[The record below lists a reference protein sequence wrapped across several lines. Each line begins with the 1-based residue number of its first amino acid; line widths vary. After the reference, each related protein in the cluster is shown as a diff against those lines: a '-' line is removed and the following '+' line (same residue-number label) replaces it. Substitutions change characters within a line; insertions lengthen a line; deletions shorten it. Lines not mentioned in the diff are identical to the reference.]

1 MRPLYDFHIKVE
13 KNFEDEFKVGS
24 LTLAKDMRFD
34 DFEGRISY
42 AEIVAVPEK
51 FGTAAEIGDLLVFH
65 HHINQEPDKYFIGG
79 GVARVSYDPTN
90 YQGQSYAAISPS
102 GEVKMLGNWVFLE
115 AVSQKQ
121 EEYGS
126 KSGLFLGHKSE
137 EDKQEA
143 RVYCEGLGTE
153 ELDLKKGD
161 LVGYSKNSD
170 YFIKLPN
177 GDKVYRMKPDDI
189 IYKAEEKVDHFD
201 YFDKHPNAVKKAK

>member
-170 YFIKLPN
+170 YLIKLPN

>member
-1 MRPLYDFHIKVE
+1 MRPLYDFHVKVE

-65 HHINQEPDKYFIGG
+65 HHINQEPDKYSIGG

-90 YQGQSYAAISPS
+90 YQGQSYAAISAS

-153 ELDLKKGD
+153 ELSLKKGD

-170 YFIKLPN
+170 YLIKLPN

-189 IYKAEEKVDHFD
+189 IYKVEEKVDHFD
-201 YFDKHPNAVKKAK
+201 YFDKHPNAVKKVK

>member
-34 DFEGRISY
+34 DFLGRISY

-65 HHINQEPDKYFIGG
+65 HHINQEPDKYSIGG

-126 KSGLFLGHKSE
+126 KSGLFLGYKSQ

-153 ELDLKKGD
+153 ELSLKKGD

-170 YFIKLPN
+170 YVIKLPN

-189 IYKAEEKVDHFD
+189 IYKVKEKVDHFD

>member
-115 AVSQKQ
+115 AASQKQ

-170 YFIKLPN
+170 YLIKLPN